1 MPELA
6 IPAAVDADEVLAE
19 VTVMIRTLLEH
30 YGLDDVAIGRWCRFH
45 DDLDLES
52 IDLVKLA
59 TALRDRY
66 GEPVNL
72 AAFLAG
78 LDLDALIGLTVGHLV
93 DYLVAALRAAGTE
106 RRR

>member
-1 MPELA
+1 MSDLA
-6 IPAAVDADEVLAE
+6 LPLAVDADEVLAD
-19 VTVMIRTLLEH
+19 VAVMIRTLLEH
-30 YGLDDVAIGRWCRFH
+30 YGMDDTAIGRWCRFH

-66 GEPVNL
+66 GASVNL

-78 LDLDALIGLTVGHLV
+78 LDIDAMIGLTVGHLV
-93 DYLVAALRAAGTE
+93 DFIVASLRAAGQGS
-106 RRR
+106 RP